1 MWYQC
6 GGPISRVH
14 HMTNQLLTFPEAW
27 TAKQVKANIWRFD
40 RMNDFEDIMQDARF
54 LFCKLERKYSTVGD
68 PAHLFALYKTS
79 LSRMFIDKSRK
90 KRDSLND
97 LIYPIE
103 DTVFSLP
110 SNEPNL
116 GTLALILDE
125 MPDEL
130 KTVLKHL
137 TTGRVRLKL
146 NKSTKKVRY
155 RENLNMRLKRRFSL
169 TTADPVGDLKAFFN
183 S

>member
-1 MWYQC
+1 
-6 GGPISRVH
+6 
-14 HMTNQLLTFPEAW
+14 MTNQLLCFPEAW
-27 TAKQVKANIWRFD
+27 TAKQVKANLWRFD
-40 RMNDFEDIMQDARF
+40 RMNDFEDIMQDARL
-54 LFCKLERKYSTVGD
+54 LFFKLETKYQDICTD
-68 PAHLFALYKTS
+68 KPHLFALYRTS

-90 KRDSLND
+90 KRASIDDLLCLN
-97 LIYPIE
+97 E
-103 DTVFSLP
+103 DEIFQVASQDT
-110 SNEPNL
+110 NL
-116 GTLALILDE
+116 GALALILDE
-125 MPDEL
+125 LPSEL